1 MGQQTK
7 EISAGTLSVTVLLL
21 VFAYFY
27 GGREWTSEAAGGSY
41 RLTATFNKVDG
52 LLAGDQVQLGG
63 IRIGKVDRLD
73 LDKSYRAT
81 VTFKLDSWVRL
92 PADTS
97 VAIHTDGLF
106 GSKFVVLE
114 PGGEEEILKDGDH
127 ISYAQ
132 EAVIVSDLLDLIIS
146 EGKSKRKAKP

>member
-1 MGQQTK
+1 MSQQTK
-7 EISAGTLSVTVLLL
+7 EIGAGALTIAVLML
-21 VFAYFY
+21 VFVYFY

-41 RLTATFNKVDG
+41 RLSATFNKVDG
-52 LLAGDQVQLGG
+52 LLTGDQVQLGG
-63 IRIGKVDRLD
+63 IRIGKVDRLE
-73 LDKSYRAT
+73 LDSSYRAI

-106 GSKFVVLE
+106 GAKFVVLE
-114 PGGEEEILKDGDH
+114 PGGEEETLKDGDH
-127 ISYAQ
+127 ITYAQ
-132 EAVIVSDLLDLIIS
+132 EAVIVSDLLDLIIA

>member
-1 MGQQTK
+1 MSQQTK
-7 EISAGTLSVTVLLL
+7 EIFAGALAVAVLAL
-21 VFAYFY
+21 VFVYFY
-27 GGREWTSEAAGGSY
+27 GGREWTAEAAGGSY

-52 LLAGDQVQLGG
+52 LLTGDQVQLGG
-63 IRIGKVDRLD
+63 IRIGRVDRQALD
-73 LDKSYRAT
+73 QSYRAV
-81 VTFKLDSWVRL
+81 VTFKIDSWVRL

-114 PGGEEEILKDGDH
+114 PGGEEEHLKDGDH

-132 EAVIVSDLLDLIIS
+132 EAVIVSDLLDMIIA
-146 EGKSKRKAKP
+146 EGKSKRKKSP